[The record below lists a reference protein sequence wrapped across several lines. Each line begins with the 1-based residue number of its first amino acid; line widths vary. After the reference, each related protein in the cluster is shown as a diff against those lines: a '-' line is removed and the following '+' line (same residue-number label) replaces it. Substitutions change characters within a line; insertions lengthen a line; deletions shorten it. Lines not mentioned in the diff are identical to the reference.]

1 MSHQGMTRKYLL
13 HDGVHLSKVRLHMF
27 ADNLVDFISYFIVN
41 SSAFN
46 NVDWDKAGYNES
58 LDRESNSSN
67 QEFNLNLNPFL
78 DLDDF
83 LKVKET
89 YPNNPLDIHWIN

>member
-1 MSHQGMTRKYLL
+1 
-13 HDGVHLSKVRLHMF
+13 MF

-41 SSAFN
+41 SNAFN

-67 QEFNLNLNPFL
+67 QEFNLNLNPVL

-89 YPNNPLDIHWIN
+89 YPNNPLDIHWIH